1 MDDRK
6 VAIKNNTRGAF
17 YYAIPNRHVRRE
29 VPANGILKVPF
40 EELQEGLFERGI
52 MQAFKEGKLSC
63 VVEQDAMDLELIPY
77 APKLTMDERHIL
89 EVLQGT
95 DNGAK
100 FVMIRDANPTMKDLI
115 IALVIENKLTQPE
128 IVQYIKQFFNY
139 DVLAT
144 IVKVQ

>member
-115 IALVIENKLTQPE
+115 IALVIEHKLTQPE
-128 IVQYIKQFFNY
+128 TVQYIKQFFNY

>member
-29 VPANGILKVPF
+29 VPANGILRVPF

-63 VVEQDAMDLELIPY
+63 VVEQDAVDLELIPY

-95 DNGAK
+95 DTGAK

-115 IALVIENKLTQPE
+115 IALVIEHKLTQPE